1 MCVSPITIR
10 YTNVFTK
17 GTGYKSIQVPCGKCV
32 ECLKKYQN
40 DWMLRINEE
49 IKHHGYKGCFLTLTY
64 SPEHVPTVIDKDTGV
79 FYYSVCK
86 RHVQNCI
93 KRFRTNFY
101 RKHGKLAK
109 FSYFVTSEYGPRT
122 LRPHY
127 HAIFCGLSREDML
140 PFISDW
146 QSNYGFVNAKDLYGD
161 VSKAARY
168 VAKYCSKGVFENP
181 FVKQG
186 FVAKTFHLISK
197 GLGRSFADIP
207 SVQRYYYKW
216 PASEKYDLKA
226 MQSSPGVIYSDKF
239 LEFVTSLRMHM
250 NGYDY
255 SLPRYYKLLFYGTKN
270 SLSVQAQDFLFN
282 RASKLRDDKCRQ
294 VQAERHCSFNE
305 ASHIVFL
312 QEVSEIKQREENAR
326 SSLAK
331 WFDKSKI

>member
-1 MCVSPITIR
+1 MCISPITIR
-10 YTNVFTK
+10 YSNVFV

-49 IKHHGYKGCFLTLTY
+49 IKHYGYKGCFLTLTY
-64 SPEHVPTVIDKDTGV
+64 SPEHVPTVIDKDTGA

-127 HAIFCGLSREDML
+127 HAIFCGLTREDMYL
-140 PFISDW
+140 FITDW
-146 QSNYGFVNAKDLYGD
+146 ESNYGFVNAKDLYGD

-168 VAKYCSKGVFENP
+168 VAKYCSKGMFENP
-181 FVKQG
+181 YVKKG
-186 FVAKTFHLISK
+186 FVAKTFHLVSK
-197 GLGRSFADIP
+197 GLGRSFTETP

-226 MQSSPGVIYSDKF
+226 MQSSPSLIYSDMF
-239 LEFVTSLRMHM
+239 LEFVTSLRMHL
-250 NGYDY
+250 NGFDY
-255 SLPRYYKLLFYGTKN
+255 SLPRYYKEIFYGTKN
-270 SLSVQAQDFLFN
+270 SLSLQAQDFLFN
-282 RASKLRDDKCRQ
+282 RASKLRDEKCRQ
-294 VQAERHCSFNE
+294 IQTERNCSYLQASN
-305 ASHIVFL
+305 IVSM
-312 QEVSEIKQREENAR
+312 QEVSELQLREETAR
-326 SSLAK
+326 SALAK